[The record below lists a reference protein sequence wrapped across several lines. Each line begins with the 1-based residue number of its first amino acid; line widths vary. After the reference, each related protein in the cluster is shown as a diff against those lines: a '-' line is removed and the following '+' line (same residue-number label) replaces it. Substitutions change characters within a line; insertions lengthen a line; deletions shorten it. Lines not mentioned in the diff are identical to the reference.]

1 MWEDFLRSM
10 EYPVRIHMI
19 SSQAVDIICFL
30 TIGLLQI
37 ILIYRDKF
45 KGKYPCLLW
54 QVGIEGC
61 EHTFGICRQLVK
73 DFNALDFQYM
83 APKLYVRL
91 CEHFLFRSTSLDGKA
106 RSSGYNHM
114 YADSSNINVAAVC
127 TYPSDD
133 NIKDASFTA
142 HTEAVNLW
150 QALGVNIIQPMRTPF
165 PSPDAWFL
173 TPSSAQ
179 SLEGDNDS
187 DDDDNDIMLTNCH
200 SDVSQDD
207 ATDESSELQQLM
219 DKLEEITPTHQDS
232 QALNRLAYAAAS
244 VTVQESMALYVFFLK
259 CLLACQ

>member
-1 MWEDFLRSM
+1 
-10 EYPVRIHMI
+10 
-19 SSQAVDIICFL
+19 
-30 TIGLLQI
+30 
-37 ILIYRDKF
+37 
-45 KGKYPCLLW
+45 
-54 QVGIEGC
+54 
-61 EHTFGICRQLVK
+61 
-73 DFNALDFQYM
+73 M
-83 APKLYVRL
+83 ASKLYVRL
-91 CEHFLFRSTSLDGKA
+91 REHFLFRSTSLDGKA
-106 RSSGYNHM
+106 HGSGYNHT

-133 NIKDASFTA
+133 DIKDASFTA

-150 QALGVNIIQPMRTPF
+150 QALSVNIIRPMRTPF

-179 SLEGDNDS
+179 SLKGDNDS
-187 DDDDNDIMLTNCH
+187 DDDNNDIMLTNCH

-232 QALNRLAYAAAS
+232 QALNRLAYAVAS